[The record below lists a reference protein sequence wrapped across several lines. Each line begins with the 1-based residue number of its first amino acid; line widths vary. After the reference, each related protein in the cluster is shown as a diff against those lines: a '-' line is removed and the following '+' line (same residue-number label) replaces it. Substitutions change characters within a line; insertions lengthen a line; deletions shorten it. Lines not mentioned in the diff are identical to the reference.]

1 MSRERDQADY
11 HGGDD
16 AERER
21 PPAWDDGASPLG
33 SEGEAD
39 HDLQRLREL
48 FQTAGAPEP
57 TEEAWRAVQARIDN
71 LVPGVRTAR
80 RRRTARP
87 VWVILGLTAAAALAA
102 VLLTRSWWTGGGAIP
117 TPETGEPYPV
127 VAADDVDI
135 ISMDARD
142 VASLVV
148 GEPPVSGEVVFVK
161 LEDVRVIECK
171 RCPKCGNKGRL
182 EQGEVPMVVV
192 AAAGE
197 GGAGDE

>member
-1 MSRERDQADY
+1 MSRERDEAD
-11 HGGDD
+11 HRGGDD

-21 PPAWDDGASPLG
+21 PPAWDDGASPHG
-33 SEGEAD
+33 SESEAD

-48 FQTAGAPEP
+48 FLSAGAPEP
-57 TEEAWRAVQARIDN
+57 TDAAWRAVQARIDN
-71 LVPGVRTAR
+71 LIPGVRTAR
-80 RRRTARP
+80 RRASRP
-87 VWVILGLTAAAALAA
+87 VWAILGLTAAAVLAG
-102 VLLTRSWWTGGGAIP
+102 VLLTRSWWAGGGAIP
-117 TPETGEPYPV
+117 TPEPEEPYPV

-135 ISMDARD
+135 ISMDGRD

-148 GEPPVSGEVVFVK
+148 GEPPVSGELVFVK

-192 AAAGE
+192 AAGE
-197 GGAGDE
+197 GGADEE

>member
-1 MSRERDQADY
+1 MSRERDEAD
-11 HGGDD
+11 HRSGDD

-21 PPAWDDGASPLG
+21 PAAWDDGASPHG

-39 HDLQRLREL
+39 RDLQRLREL
-48 FQTAGAPEP
+48 FLSAGTPEP
-57 TEEAWRAVQARIDN
+57 TDAAWRAVQARIDN
-71 LVPGVRTAR
+71 LIPGVRTAR
-80 RRRTARP
+80 RRTPRP
-87 VWVILGLTAAAALAA
+87 VWALLGLTAAAALAGI
-102 VLLTRSWWTGGGAIP
+102 LLTRSWWGGGAIS
-117 TPETGEPYPV
+117 TPEPMEPYPV

-142 VASLVV
+142 VACLVV
-148 GEPPVSGEVVFVK
+148 GEPPVSGELVFVK